1 MVYIIATALI
11 TSQSV
16 GGYLPSRSSEEE
28 ENSNLSIHFL
38 SKIYKLSTLH
48 TQIPSTATS
57 LHRKEDWK
65 ALVVAGAAEWTNGS
79 LSVLTTDHRY
89 EEWAIYI
96 EHLVRSTTEH
106 RDQETRWKRASI

>member
-1 MVYIIATALI
+1 MFPLESVNDVKGWYIIATALI

-16 GGYLPSRSSEEE
+16 GGYLPSRRSSEEE
-28 ENSNLSIHFL
+28 ENSNLSIHSL
-38 SKIYKLSTLH
+38 STMNKLSTLH
-48 TQIPSTATS
+48 TQILSTATS

-89 EEWAIYI
+89 
-96 EHLVRSTTEH
+96 
-106 RDQETRWKRASI
+106 D